1 MVVTRRSTRRYGSDE
16 LRFTG
21 IDMAVSRS
29 RNKYDYQHSDE
40 DHDLTESDSQATTSN
55 ETEDE
60 ARAEMENALVQSA
73 LARIRKAR
81 ARGKQDVK
89 LNKGE
94 VAALDRRRKR
104 LEAEAKAR
112 DRKRRK
118 DKERRVAVPLSHF
131 DSALGLDDTLS
142 RQPPSSAVP
151 VQGQPSPPIGVF
163 LPPGASQ
170 ARPRSSTPSSH
181 RSSYQQHGSS
191 SPFDYQYVS
200 PGANKRHVSD
210 TPRPSSSLQ
219 NPPPDDDWHT
229 QSVLAQAAIDPF
241 QYQTEGPSIPYP
253 TGAEAYIDPA
263 TAGAGHIIVED
274 HENVLS

>member
-1 MVVTRRSTRRYGSDE
+1 MGVG
-16 LRFTG
+16 
-21 IDMAVSRS
+21 RS

-40 DHDLTESDSQATTSN
+40 DNDLTDSDSQATTSN

-104 LEAEAKAR
+104 LEAEAKAKE
-112 DRKRRK
+112 RKRRK
-118 DKERRVAVPLSHF
+118 DKERRVAVPLSRF
-131 DSALGLDDTLS
+131 DSALSHDDTLS
-142 RQPPSSAVP
+142 RQLSSSTVP
-151 VQGQPSPPIGVF
+151 IQGQPSPPIGVF

-181 RSSYQQHGSS
+181 RSSYQQQHGSS

-200 PGANKRHVSD
+200 PGSNKRHVSD

-219 NPPPDDDWHT
+219 NLPPEDDWHT

-253 TGAEAYIDPA
+253 TGTEAYVDPA
-263 TAGAGHIIVED
+263 TAGTGQIIAENHD
-274 HENVLS
+274 NVLL